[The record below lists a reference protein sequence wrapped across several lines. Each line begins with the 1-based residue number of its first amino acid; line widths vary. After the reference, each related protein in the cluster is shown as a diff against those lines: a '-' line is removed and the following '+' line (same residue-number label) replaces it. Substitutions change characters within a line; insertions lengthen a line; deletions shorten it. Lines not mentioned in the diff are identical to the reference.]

1 VSSIKDATGVETQY
15 MPLSSVAQIL
25 SPRFSVEVSQD
36 IRTMP
41 DEALLELSLKN
52 PSAFEAIV
60 SRYQSQFLSRA
71 QAVVRDRDR
80 AEDVVQETFVRIYRF
95 APRFDGAQGNFRSW
109 ALTILMNV
117 ARTHY
122 QRAAKDRGHTAP
134 LDPEH
139 YESLADNSIHAKEGN
154 EAYAKEVITKALAY
168 APKDVAEIL
177 SLAFIDGLPHAEI
190 AEKMG
195 ISTPAVK
202 TRVHR
207 AKAELR
213 HIISEHNIL

>member
-1 VSSIKDATGVETQY
+1 
-15 MPLSSVAQIL
+15 MPFPAIAQTSVA
-25 SPRFSVEVSQD
+25 RFSIGVREDTQTLS
-36 IRTMP
+36 
-41 DEALLELSLKN
+41 DEALLELSLSK
-52 PSAFEAIV
+52 PSAFEALV
-60 SRYQSQFLSRA
+60 VRYQSQFLSRA
-71 QAVVRDRDR
+71 QAVLRDRDR

-95 APRFDGAQGNFRSW
+95 APRFKNDQGNFRSW
-109 ALTILMNV
+109 SLTILMNV

-122 QRAAKDRGHTAP
+122 QKTARDRGHTAP
-134 LDPEH
+134 LEPEH

-154 EAYAKEVITKALAY
+154 EAYAKEVVTKALAH
-168 APKDVAEIL
+168 APGDVAEIL

-190 AEKMG
+190 AEKLG

-213 HIISEHNIL
+213 DIIKKHNIL

>member
-1 VSSIKDATGVETQY
+1 
-15 MPLSSVAQIL
+15 MPSPAIAQTVL
-25 SPRFSVEVSQD
+25 PRFSIGVLEDTQTLS
-36 IRTMP
+36 
-41 DEALLELSLKN
+41 DEALLEMSLSK
-52 PSAFEAIV
+52 PSAFEALV
-60 SRYQSQFLSRA
+60 VRYQSQFLSRA
-71 QAVVRDRDR
+71 QAVLKDRDR

-95 APRFDGAQGNFRSW
+95 APRFSAAQGNFRSW
-109 ALTILMNV
+109 SLTILMNV

-122 QRAAKDRGHTAP
+122 QKTARDRGHTAP
-134 LDPEH
+134 LEPEH

-154 EAYAKEVITKALAY
+154 EAYAKEVVTKALAH

-190 AEKMG
+190 AEKLG

-207 AKAELR
+207 AKADLR
-213 HIISEHNIL
+213 TIIKEHNIL

>member
-1 VSSIKDATGVETQY
+1 MSFPTI
-15 MPLSSVAQIL
+15 AQTP
-25 SPRFSVEVSQD
+25 STRFSIGVQD
-36 IRTMP
+36 DYRTLS
-41 DEALLELSLKN
+41 DEALLEVSVKK

-60 SRYQSQFLSRA
+60 ARYQSQFLSRA
-71 QAVVRDRDR
+71 QAVLRDRDR

-95 APRFDGAQGNFRSW
+95 APRFNGEQGNFRSW
-109 ALTILMNV
+109 SLTILMNV

-122 QRAAKDRGHTAP
+122 SKTARDRGHTAP
-134 LDPEH
+134 LEPEH

-154 EAYAKEVITKALAY
+154 EAYEKEVMEKALAR
-168 APKDVAEIL
+168 APKETADIL
-177 SLAFIDGLPHAEI
+177 KLAFIEGLPHAEI
-190 AEKMG
+190 AEKLG

-213 HIISEHNIL
+213 TIINENNIL